1 MTLDISSAPIAS
13 DTTDHAP
20 PGRRPRADWARDL
33 SASLVVFLI
42 AVPFSLGIALATGA
56 PLTAGLAA
64 AAVGGIVVGLCGGTP
79 LQVSGPSAA
88 LTVITAGLIAQYGW
102 QATCAITA
110 AAGLLQLLLGVRR
123 VARTALAVS
132 PAIVHGMLAGVGL
145 AIAIAQLHVVLGG
158 SPQSSASAN
167 LLALPDQLASP
178 HPAALAVGAVTVAV
192 LLGWP
197 RLGRLPGR
205 YEEFGARLAKVP
217 GPLVA
222 VAAATGLAVA
232 LDLRLARV
240 ALPAWQP
247 HGLAPDLP
255 HGPPLAVLAAVLTV
269 TAVASVESLLS
280 AVAVDRMSH
289 RTGDL
294 DRELRGQGLA
304 NVVSGL
310 VGGLPVAGGA
320 VRSTAN
326 VRAGASSRRSSV
338 LHGIWVLAA
347 ALALAGGLR
356 RIPLAALAALVLVVG
371 LQMVSF
377 AHIRKVHRHREFP
390 VYLTTVVAVVL
401 LGVLPGVALGA
412 GTAVL
417 LALYRLTRAHVD
429 VLPGPDGSFTVETH
443 GPLTFTAVPRL
454 SRALAGIPAGA
465 EVAVVHDGSF
475 LDHAAYETVHS
486 WRTGHQAGGGRVS
499 MVTRRQDDEVL
510 DPDGTVRTGSS
521 PGPHRCRA
529 WTPWVG
535 HHCIEQQ
542 EDPHGRLLDGVRV
555 FQLHTAPLV
564 RPELAR
570 LAREGQT
577 PSQLFLTCADSRMVT
592 SMITN
597 SGPGDLF
604 TVRNVGNLVPAP
616 HEPGAADDSVAAA
629 VQYAVEVLEVRSI
642 TVCGHSGCG
651 AMKALLDGVHEQPG
665 RPTPLARWLR
675 NGRGSLDR
683 LRRVPAEFTD
693 RPAVDL
699 GEQLCITNVVQ
710 QLDQLMANP
719 AVERRVAEGT
729 LRLVGMYFDFA
740 TAQAYVLD
748 RESGRFGPVEAAA
761 PAPAHARARALAH
774 ERASERASA
783 PRQERD
789 TPGRVDEFE
798 QVPTVGTAVTDP
810 ARGGGGPGL
819 AA

>member
-1 MTLDISSAPIAS
+1 MTLDISTAPIAS

-20 PGRRPRADWARDL
+20 PPTGRARWARDA
-33 SASLVVFLI
+33 SASLVVALI

-64 AAVGGIVVGLCGGTP
+64 AAVGGIVVGLFGGTP
-79 LQVSGPSAA
+79 LLVSGPSAA
-88 LTVITAGLIAQYGW
+88 LTVITAGLIARYGW

-110 AAGLLQLLLGVRR
+110 AAGLLQLLLGARR

-132 PAIVHGMLAGVGL
+132 PAIVHGMLAGVGF

-158 SPQSSASAN
+158 SPQSSAIAN
-167 LLALPDQLASP
+167 LLALPGQLAGP
-178 HPAALAVGAVTVAV
+178 HPAALLIGAVTVAV
-192 LLGWP
+192 LLAWP
-197 RLGRLPGR
+197 RMGRLPGR
-205 YEEFGARLAKVP
+205 AGRLGAAPAKVP
-217 GPLVA
+217 GPLAA
-222 VAAATGLAVA
+222 VAAATALALL
-232 LDLRLARV
+232 LDLHVAHI
-240 ALPAWQP
+240 ALPAWTP
-247 HGLAPDLP
+247 HAPVLALPD
-255 HGPPLAVLAAVLTV
+255 GPLAGVLAAVLTV

-280 AVAVDRMSH
+280 AVAVDRMSR

-304 NVVSGL
+304 NLVSGL

-326 VRAGASSRRSSV
+326 VRAGGQSRWSSV
-338 LHGIWVLAA
+338 LHGVWVLAA
-347 ALALAGGLR
+347 ALALTGGLR
-356 RIPLAALAALVLVVG
+356 LIPLAALAALVLVVG
-371 LQMVSF
+371 LQMVNF
-377 AHIRKVHRHREFP
+377 AHIRNVHRHREFP
-390 VYLTTVVAVVL
+390 VYLVTVLGVVA
-401 LGVLPGVALGA
+401 LGVLGGVALGA

-429 VLPGPDGSFTVETH
+429 VETGPDGSVTVHTH

-454 SRALAGIPAGA
+454 SRALAGVPAGS
-465 EVAVVHDGSF
+465 EVTVVHDGSF
-475 LDHAAYETVHS
+475 LDHAAYETLHG
-486 WRTGHQAGGGRVS
+486 WRTGHQGTGGRVS

-555 FQLHTAPLV
+555 FQQHTAPLV

-616 HEPGAADDSVAAA
+616 FEPGAADDSVAAA
-629 VQYAVEVLEVRSI
+629 VQYAVESLEIRSI

-651 AMKALLDGVHEQPG
+651 AMKALLDGVHERPG
-665 RPTPLARWLR
+665 PPTPLTRWLR
-675 NGRGSLDR
+675 NGRGSLQR
-683 LRRVPAEFTD
+683 LRQAPADFAD
-693 RPAVDL
+693 RPVVDL
-699 GEQLCITNVVQ
+699 AEQLCLTNVVQ
-710 QLDQLMANP
+710 QLDHLMANP
-719 AVERRVAEGT
+719 AVERRVTEGT

-748 RESGRFGPVEAAA
+748 RAAGTFSPVEAR
-761 PAPAHARARALAH
+761 PAPASPERVRA
-774 ERASERASA
+774 ETE
-783 PRQERD
+783 
-789 TPGRVDEFE
+789 
-798 QVPTVGTAVTDP
+798 
-810 ARGGGGPGL
+810 GPEL

>member
-1 MTLDISSAPIAS
+1 MTPDISTAPIAS
-13 DTTDHAP
+13 DTNDHAP
-20 PGRRPRADWARDL
+20 PGGRSRPRPRSHRLQDL

-56 PLTAGLAA
+56 PLTAGLTA
-64 AAVGGIVVGLCGGTP
+64 AAVGGIVVGLLGGTP

-102 QATCAITA
+102 QATCAITL
-110 AAGLLQLLLGVRR
+110 AAGLLQLVLGVRR

-145 AIAIAQLHVVLGG
+145 TIAIAQLRVVLGG
-158 SPQSSASAN
+158 SPQSSAVDN
-167 LLALPDQLASP
+167 LLALPGQLAGP
-178 HPAALAVGAVTVAV
+178 HPPALTVGALTAAI

-197 RLGRLPGR
+197 RLDRLPGR
-205 YEEFGARLAKVP
+205 AGEFGARLARVP

-222 VAAATGLAVA
+222 VGAATA
-232 LDLRLARV
+232 LSVLLGLRLARIE
-240 ALPAWQP
+240 LPDWQP
-247 HGLAPDLP
+247 HALLPALP
-255 HGPPLAVLAAVLTV
+255 HGSALTILAAVLTV

-280 AVAVDRMSH
+280 AVAIDRMSH
-289 RTGDL
+289 RSGDL
-294 DRELRGQGLA
+294 DRELRGQGAA
-304 NVVSGL
+304 NMVSGL
-310 VGGLPVAGGA
+310 LGGLPIAGGA

-326 VRAGASSRRSSV
+326 VRAGAQSRWSSV
-338 LHGIWVLAA
+338 LHGGWVLVA
-347 ALALAGGLR
+347 ALALTGGLR

-390 VYLTTVVAVVL
+390 VYLFTVLGVVL
-401 LGVLPGVALGA
+401 LGALPGVALGA

-429 VLPGPDGSFTVETH
+429 VLNDPDGSFTIRTH
-443 GPLTFTAVPRL
+443 GPLTFAAVPRL
-454 SRALAGIPAGA
+454 SRALVGIPASA
-465 EVAVVHDGSF
+465 RVTVIHDGAF
-475 LDHAAYETVHS
+475 LDHAAYETLHS
-486 WRTGHQAGGGRVS
+486 WRTAHQAAGGQVS
-499 MVTRRQDDEVL
+499 MVTRRQNEEVL

-535 HHCIEQQ
+535 HHCIDQQ
-542 EDPHGRLLDGVRV
+542 EDPHGRLLDGVRG
-555 FQLHTAPLV
+555 FQLHTAPLI

-604 TVRNVGNLVPAP
+604 TVRNVGNLAPAP
-616 HEPGAADDSVAAA
+616 FEPGAADDSVAAA

-642 TVCGHSGCG
+642 TICGHSGCG
-651 AMKALLDGVHEQPG
+651 AMKALLDGVHERPG
-665 RPTPLARWLR
+665 TPTPLTRWLR
-675 NGRGSLDR
+675 NGRGALDR
-683 LRRVPAEFTD
+683 LRRAPAEFTT
-693 RPAVDL
+693 RPVVDL
-699 GEQLCITNVVQ
+699 VEQLCITNVVQ

-719 AVERRVAEGT
+719 AVERRVAEGN
-729 LRLVGMYFDFA
+729 LHLVGMYFDFA

-748 RESGRFGPVEAAA
+748 RESGRFSPVGAEC
-761 PAPAHARARALAH
+761 
-774 ERASERASA
+774 
-783 PRQERD
+783 D
-789 TPGRVDEFE
+789 TPDRVDGE
-798 QVPTVGTAVTDP
+798 DP
-810 ARGGGGPGL
+810 EL

>member
-20 PGRRPRADWARDL
+20 PPERRPAFSTADL
-33 SASLVVFLI
+33 SASAVVFLI

-56 PLTAGLAA
+56 PLTSGLIA
-64 AAVGGIVVGLCGGTP
+64 AAVGGIVVGLLGGTP

-102 QATCAITA
+102 QATCAITV
-110 AAGLLQLLLGVRR
+110 AAGLLQLLLGARR

-158 SPQSSASAN
+158 SPQSSALAN
-167 LLALPDQLASP
+167 LLALPGQLAGP
-178 HPAALAVGAVTVAV
+178 HPAALTVGALSAAV
-192 LLGWP
+192 LCGWP

-205 YEEFGARLAKVP
+205 AGRLGALLARVP

-222 VAAATGLAVA
+222 VALATGLAMA
-232 LDLRLARV
+232 LHLQLARV
-240 ALPAWQP
+240 ELPTWQL
-247 HGLAPDLP
+247 HGLPVLP
-255 HGPPLAVLAAVLTV
+255 HSPLAGVLTAVLTV

-280 AVAVDRMSH
+280 AVAVDRLARRS
-289 RTGDL
+289 GDL
-294 DRELRGQGLA
+294 DRELRGQGIA
-304 NVVSGL
+304 NVLSGL
-310 VGGLPVAGGA
+310 LGGLPVAGGA
-320 VRSTAN
+320 VRSSAN
-326 VRAGASSRRSSV
+326 VRAGAQTRWSSV
-338 LHGIWVLAA
+338 LHGVWVLLAA
-347 ALALAGGLR
+347 VALSGGLR

-377 AHIRKVHRHREFP
+377 AHIRNVHRHREFP
-390 VYLTTVVAVVL
+390 VYLATMLGVVL
-401 LGVLPGVALGA
+401 LGVLLGIALGSA
-412 GTAVL
+412 VAVL
-417 LALYRLTRAHVD
+417 LALYRLTRTHVD
-429 VLPGPDGSFTVETH
+429 VRAEPDGSFAVQTH
-443 GPLTFTAVPRL
+443 GPLTFAAVPRL
-454 SRALAGIPAGA
+454 SRALSAIPATA
-465 EVAVVHDGSF
+465 RVTVCHDGSF
-475 LDHAAYETVHS
+475 LDHAAYETLHA
-486 WRTGHQAGGGRVS
+486 WRASHQAAGGQVA
-499 MVTRRQDDEVL
+499 MVTERQASEVL
-510 DPDGTVRTGSS
+510 DPDGTLRAGSS

-555 FQLHTAPLV
+555 FQQHTAPLV

-577 PSQLFLTCADSRMVT
+577 PSQLFLTCADSRLVT

-616 HEPGAADDSVAAA
+616 FEPGAADDSVAAA
-629 VQYAVEVLEVRSI
+629 VQYAVEALEVRSI
-642 TVCGHSGCG
+642 TICGHSGCG
-651 AMKALLDGVHEQPG
+651 AMKALLDGVHEHPG
-665 RPTPLARWLR
+665 PPTPLARWLR

-683 LRRVPAEFTD
+683 LKRAPARFAA
-693 RPAVDL
+693 RPTVDL
-699 GEQLCITNVVQ
+699 VEQLCITNVVQ
-710 QLDQLMANP
+710 QLDQLLANP

-740 TAQAYVLD
+740 TAQTYVLD
-748 RESGRFGPVEAAA
+748 RESGSFTAV
-761 PAPAHARARALAH
+761 
-774 ERASERASA
+774 SV
-783 PRQERD
+783 QD
-789 TPGRVDEFE
+789 TPEGEDTKV
-798 QVPTVGTAVTDP
+798 
-810 ARGGGGPGL
+810 

>member
-20 PGRRPRADWARDL
+20 PGAGPRIRWAQDL

-64 AAVGGIVVGLCGGTP
+64 AAVGGIVVGLFGGTP

-102 QATCAITA
+102 RATCAITV
-110 AAGLLQLLLGVRR
+110 AAGLLQLLLGARR

-132 PAIVHGMLAGVGL
+132 PAIVHGMLAGVGIT
-145 AIAIAQLHVVLGG
+145 IAIAQLHVVLGG
-158 SPQSSASAN
+158 SPQSSAIADI
-167 LLALPDQLASP
+167 LALPGQLAGP
-178 HPAALAVGAVTVAV
+178 HPPALLAGAVTVAV
-192 LLGWP
+192 LVGWP

-205 YEEFGARLAKVP
+205 AGEFGARLARVP
-217 GPLVA
+217 GPLAGVA
-222 VAAATGLAVA
+222 LATALVFA
-232 LDLRLARV
+232 LDLRLAHIE
-240 ALPAWQP
+240 LPAWRPQALLP
-247 HGLAPDLP
+247 ALP
-255 HGPPLAVLAAVLTV
+255 HGPVLGLLAAVLTV

-280 AVAVDRMSH
+280 AVATDRMSR

-304 NVVSGL
+304 NLVSGL

-326 VRAGASSRRSSV
+326 VRAGGQTRWASV
-338 LHGIWVLAA
+338 LHGVWVLAA
-347 ALALAGGLR
+347 ALALTGGLR

-390 VYLTTVVAVVL
+390 VYLITVLGVVAG
-401 LGVLPGVALGA
+401 GVLWGVAIGA

-429 VLPGPDGSFTVETH
+429 VETGPGGAVTVRTH
-443 GPLTFTAVPRL
+443 GPLTFTTVPRL
-454 SRALAGIPAGA
+454 GRALAGIPAGA
-465 EVAVVHDGSF
+465 EVTVVHDGSF
-475 LDHAAYETVHS
+475 LDHAAYETLHT
-486 WRTGHQAGGGRVS
+486 WRAGHQEAGGLVS

-510 DPDGTVRTGSS
+510 DPDGTVRAGSS

-651 AMKALLDGVHEQPG
+651 AMQALLDGVHERPG
-665 RPTPLARWLR
+665 PPTPLARWLR

-683 LRRVPAEFTD
+683 LRRVPAEFAA
-693 RPAVDL
+693 RPAVDVV
-699 GEQLCITNVVQ
+699 EQLCITNVVQ
-710 QLDQLMANP
+710 QLDQLLANP
-719 AVERRVAEGT
+719 AVERRVEEGT
-729 LRLVGMYFDFA
+729 LRLVGMYFDLA

-748 RESGRFGPVEAAA
+748 RAAGTFSPVEARTGKDANGIEHHTEA
-761 PAPAHARARALAH
+761 PIGTGPDVRPNT
-774 ERASERASA
+774 ASA
-783 PRQERD
+783 ERVREDDRVPVEGGEEGPR
-789 TPGRVDEFE
+789 
-798 QVPTVGTAVTDP
+798 
-810 ARGGGGPGL
+810 L

>member
-20 PGRRPRADWARDL
+20 PSPGPRIRWAQDL

-64 AAVGGIVVGLCGGTP
+64 AAVGGIVVGLFGGTP

-102 QATCAITA
+102 QATCAITV
-110 AAGLLQLLLGVRR
+110 AAGLLQLLLGARR

-132 PAIVHGMLAGVGL
+132 PAIVHGMLAGVGIT
-145 AIAIAQLHVVLGG
+145 IALAQLHVVLGG
-158 SPQSSASAN
+158 SPQSSAIADI
-167 LLALPDQLASP
+167 LALPGQLAGP
-178 HPAALAVGAVTVAV
+178 HPPALLAGAVTAAV
-192 LLGWP
+192 LVGWP

-205 YEEFGARLAKVP
+205 AGELGARLAKVP
-217 GPLVA
+217 GPLAGVA
-222 VAAATGLAVA
+222 LATVLVLA
-232 LDLRLARV
+232 LDLRLAHIE
-240 ALPAWQP
+240 LPAWRPQVLLP
-247 HGLAPDLP
+247 ALP
-255 HGPPLAVLAAVLTV
+255 HGPVLGILAAVLTV

-280 AVAVDRMSH
+280 AVATDRMSR

-304 NVVSGL
+304 NLVSGL
-310 VGGLPVAGGA
+310 AGGLPVAGGA

-326 VRAGASSRRSSV
+326 VRAGARTRWSSV
-338 LHGIWVLAA
+338 LHGVWVLAA
-347 ALALAGGLR
+347 ALVLTGGLR

-390 VYLTTVVAVVL
+390 VYLVTVLGVVAA
-401 LGVLPGVALGA
+401 GVLWGVAIGA
-412 GTAVL
+412 GTAIL

-429 VLPGPDGSFTVETH
+429 VETGPDGTVTVRTH
-443 GPLTFTAVPRL
+443 GPLTFASVPRL
-454 SRALAGIPAGA
+454 GLALAGIPAGA
-465 EVAVVHDGSF
+465 GVTVVHDGSF
-475 LDHAAYETVHS
+475 LDHAAYETLHT
-486 WRTGHQAGGGRVS
+486 WRAGHQGSGGRVS
-499 MVTRRQDDEVL
+499 MVTHRQDDEVL
-510 DPDGTVRTGSS
+510 DPDGTVRAGSS

-651 AMKALLDGVHEQPG
+651 AMQALLDGVHERPG
-665 RPTPLARWLR
+665 PPTPLARWLR

-683 LRRVPAEFTD
+683 LRRVPAEFAA
-693 RPAVDL
+693 RPVVDVV
-699 GEQLCITNVVQ
+699 EQLCITNVVQ

-719 AVERRVAEGT
+719 AVERRVEEGT

-748 RESGRFGPVEAAA
+748 RAAGTFSPVEA
-761 PAPAHARARALAH
+761 RAGGGPNGI
-774 ERASERASA
+774 ERHTEGASGTDPGVRPDTASA
-783 PRQERD
+783 ERVNVD
-789 TPGRVDEFE
+789 DRVPVEAGE
-798 QVPTVGTAVTDP
+798 E
-810 ARGGGGPGL
+810 GPGL

>member
-20 PGRRPRADWARDL
+20 PTPGPRARWAHDL
-33 SASLVVFLI
+33 SASLVVVLI

-64 AAVGGIVVGLCGGTP
+64 AAVGGIVVGLSGGTQ
-79 LQVSGPSAA
+79 LMVSGPSAA

-102 QATCAITA
+102 RATCAVTV
-110 AAGLLQLLLGVRR
+110 AAGLLQLLLGARR

-145 AIAIAQLHVVLGG
+145 TIAIAQLHVVLGG
-158 SPQSSASAN
+158 SPESSAIAN
-167 LLALPDQLASP
+167 LLALPGQLAGP
-178 HPAALAVGAVTVAV
+178 HPPAVLAGTVTVAV

-197 RLGRLPGR
+197 RLDRLPGR
-205 YEEFGARLAKVP
+205 AGEFGARLTKVP
-217 GPLVA
+217 GPLAAVA
-222 VAAATGLAVA
+222 VATTLALT
-232 LDLRLARV
+232 LDLRLAHIE
-240 ALPAWQP
+240 LPAWQP
-247 HGLAPDLP
+247 QSLVPTLP
-255 HGPPLAVLAAVLTV
+255 HGSLAGVLAAVLTV

-280 AVAVDRMSH
+280 AVAVDRMSQ

-304 NVVSGL
+304 NMVSGL
-310 VGGLPVAGGA
+310 IGGLPIAGGA

-326 VRAGASSRRSSV
+326 VRAGGQTRWASV
-338 LHGIWVLAA
+338 LHGVWVLAA

-377 AHIRKVHRHREFP
+377 AHIRNVHRHREFP
-390 VYLTTVVAVVL
+390 VYLTTMLTVVAF
-401 LGVLPGVALGA
+401 GVLWGVGLGA
-412 GTAVL
+412 ATAVL

-429 VLPGPDGSFTVETH
+429 VETGPDGSVTVQTH

-454 SRALAGIPAGA
+454 SRALAGIPVAT
-465 EVAVVHDGSF
+465 EVTVVHDGSF
-475 LDHAAYETVHS
+475 LDHAAYETLHG
-486 WRTGHQAGGGRVS
+486 WRTGHQAAGGRVS
-499 MVTRRQDDEVL
+499 LVTRRQDDEVL

-535 HHCIEQQ
+535 HRCIEQQ
-542 EDPHGRLLDGVRV
+542 EDPHSWLLDGVRV
-555 FQLHTAPLV
+555 FQEHTAPLI

-577 PSQLFLTCADSRMVT
+577 PSQLFLTCSDSRMVT

-604 TVRNVGNLVPAP
+604 AVRNVGNLVPAP
-616 HEPGAADDSVAAA
+616 FEPGAADDSVAAA

-651 AMKALLDGVHEQPG
+651 AMKALLEGVHERSG
-665 RPTPLARWLR
+665 SPTPLTRWLR

-693 RPAVDL
+693 RPVVDL
-699 GEQLCITNVVQ
+699 VEQLCITNVVQ

-719 AVERRVAEGT
+719 AVERRVEEGS

-748 RESGRFGPVEAAA
+748 RAAGTFSPVEARTE
-761 PAPAHARARALAH
+761 ARTETRTEACAGAGPDGLPDGESA
-774 ERASERASA
+774 ERVRK
-783 PRQERD
+783 D
-789 TPGRVDEFE
+789 GRV
-798 QVPTVGTAVTDP
+798 P
-810 ARGGGGPGL
+810 ASDSEEGPQL

>member
-1 MTLDISSAPIAS
+1 MTLDISIAPNAS

-20 PGRRPRADWARDL
+20 PGGGRARWARDA
-33 SASLVVFLI
+33 SASLVVALI

-64 AAVGGIVVGLCGGTP
+64 AAVGGIVVGLFGGTP
-79 LQVSGPSAA
+79 LLVSGPSAA
-88 LTVITAGLIAQYGW
+88 LTVITAGLIARYGW

-110 AAGLLQLLLGVRR
+110 AAGLLQLLLGARR

-132 PAIVHGMLAGVGL
+132 PAIVHGMLAGVGF

-158 SPQSSASAN
+158 SPQSSAVAN
-167 LLALPDQLASP
+167 LLALPGQLAGP
-178 HPAALAVGAVTVAV
+178 HPAAMLIGAVTVTV
-192 LLGWP
+192 LLAWP
-197 RLGRLPGR
+197 RLDRLPGR
-205 YEEFGARLAKVP
+205 TGRLGATLARVP
-217 GPLVA
+217 GPLAA
-222 VAAATGLAVA
+222 VAAATALALS
-232 LDLRLARV
+232 LDLHV
-240 ALPAWQP
+240 AHIELPAWAP
-247 HGLAPDLP
+247 GVPALALP
-255 HGPPLAVLAAVLTV
+255 HDRLAGVLAAVLTV

-304 NVVSGL
+304 NLVSGL
-310 VGGLPVAGGA
+310 VGGLPIAGGA

-326 VRAGASSRRSSV
+326 VRAGGQSRWSSV
-338 LHGIWVLAA
+338 LHGVWVLVA
-347 ALALAGGLR
+347 ALALTGGLR
-356 RIPLAALAALVLVVG
+356 LIPLSALAALVLVVG

-377 AHIRKVHRHREFP
+377 AHIRNVHRHREFP
-390 VYLTTVVAVVL
+390 VYLVTVLGVVG
-401 LGVLPGVALGA
+401 LGVLGGVALGA

-429 VLPGPDGSFTVETH
+429 VETGSDGSVTVQTH
-443 GPLTFTAVPRL
+443 GPLTFAAVPRL
-454 SRALAGIPAGA
+454 SRALAGVRAGSA
-465 EVAVVHDGSF
+465 VTVVHDGSF
-475 LDHAAYETVHS
+475 LDHAAYETLHG
-486 WRTGHQAGGGRVS
+486 WRTAHQGTGGRVS

-510 DPDGTVRTGSS
+510 DPDGTVRAGSS

-555 FQLHTAPLV
+555 FQQHTAPLI

-616 HEPGAADDSVAAA
+616 FEPGAADDSVAAA
-629 VQYAVEVLEVRSI
+629 VQYAVESLEIRSI

-651 AMKALLDGVHEQPG
+651 AMKALLDGVHERPG
-665 RPTPLARWLR
+665 PPTPLTRWLR
-675 NGRGSLDR
+675 NGRGSLQR
-683 LRRVPAEFTD
+683 LRQAPADFAD
-693 RPAVDL
+693 RPVVDL
-699 GEQLCITNVVQ
+699 SEQLCLTNVVQ
-710 QLDQLMANP
+710 QLDHLMANP
-719 AVERRVAEGT
+719 AVERRVEEGS

-748 RESGRFGPVEAAA
+748 RAAGTFSPVEAR
-761 PAPAHARARALAH
+761 PAGVSAERVRAT
-774 ERASERASA
+774 E
-783 PRQERD
+783 
-789 TPGRVDEFE
+789 PGP
-798 QVPTVGTAVTDP
+798 VPEECRSGTE
-810 ARGGGGPGL
+810 GPEL

>member
-1 MTLDISSAPIAS
+1 MTLDISTAPIAS

-20 PGRRPRADWARDL
+20 PATDRRARASFDL

-56 PLTAGLAA
+56 PLTAGLIG
-64 AAVGGIVVGLCGGTP
+64 AAVGGIVVGLLGGTS

-88 LTVITAGLIAQYGW
+88 LTVVTAGLISQYGW
-102 QATCAITA
+102 QATCAITL
-110 AAGLLQLLLGVRR
+110 AAGLLQLLLGARGL
-123 VARTALAVS
+123 ARTALAVS
-132 PAIVHGMLAGVGL
+132 PAVVHGMLAGVGL

-158 SPQSSASAN
+158 SPQSSALAN
-167 LLALPDQLASP
+167 LTALPGQLAGP
-178 HPAALAVGAVTVAV
+178 HLPAVMVGTLAIAV
-192 LLGWP
+192 LCGWP

-205 YEEFGARLAKVP
+205 AGELGARLARVP

-222 VAAATGLAVA
+222 IAAATALSMGLG
-232 LDLRLARV
+232 LRLARV
-240 ALPAWQP
+240 DIPSWQPQSLPA
-247 HGLAPDLP
+247 LP
-255 HGPPLAVLAAVLTV
+255 HGSAAGLLAAVLTV

-280 AVAVDRMSH
+280 AVAVDRMSN
-289 RTGDL
+289 RSGDL

-304 NVVSGL
+304 NMVSGL
-310 VGGLPVAGGA
+310 LGGLPVAGGA

-326 VRAGASSRRSSV
+326 VRAGARTRWSSV
-338 LHGIWVLAA
+338 LHGVWVLLAA
-347 ALALAGGLR
+347 VALTGGLR

-377 AHIRKVHRHREFP
+377 AHIRKVHQHREFP
-390 VYLTTVVAVVL
+390 VYLATVLGVVL

-412 GTAVL
+412 AIAVL
-417 LALYRLTRAHVD
+417 LALHRLTRAHVD
-429 VLPGPDGSFTVETH
+429 VTAAPDGSFAVRTH
-443 GPLTFTAVPRL
+443 GPLTFASVPRL
-454 SRALAGIPAGA
+454 SRALGAIPAA
-465 EVAVVHDGSF
+465 ARVTVCHDGSF
-475 LDHAAYETVHS
+475 LDHAAYEALHS
-486 WRTGHQAGGGRVS
+486 WRGGHQAAGGTVL
-499 MVTRRQDDEVL
+499 MVTEPQADEVL
-510 DPDGTVRTGSS
+510 DPDGAVRSGSS
-521 PGPHRCRA
+521 AGPHRCRA

-555 FQLHTAPLV
+555 FQQHTAPLV

-577 PSQLFLTCADSRMVT
+577 PSELFLTCADSRLVT

-616 HEPGAADDSVAAA
+616 YEPGAADDSVAAA
-629 VQYAVEVLEVRSI
+629 VQYAVEALEVRSI
-642 TVCGHSGCG
+642 TICGHSGCG
-651 AMKALLDGVHEQPG
+651 AMKALLDGVHERPG
-665 RPTPLARWLR
+665 PPTALTRWLR

-683 LRRVPAEFTD
+683 LRRAPAGFAARPTTD
-693 RPAVDL
+693 LV
-699 GEQLCITNVVQ
+699 EELCLTNVVQ
-710 QLDQLMANP
+710 QLDQLLANP
-719 AVERRVAEGT
+719 AVERRVEEGT

-748 RESGRFGPVEAAA
+748 RHSGLFSPVT
-761 PAPAHARARALAH
+761 
-774 ERASERASA
+774 ER
-783 PRQERD
+783 
-789 TPGRVDEFE
+789 
-798 QVPTVGTAVTDP
+798 GTAPLRT
-810 ARGGGGPGL
+810 

>member
-20 PGRRPRADWARDL
+20 PGPGARIRWAQDL

-64 AAVGGIVVGLCGGTP
+64 AAVGGIVVGLFGGTT
-79 LQVSGPSAA
+79 LMVSGPSAA
-88 LTVITAGLIAQYGW
+88 LTVITAGLITQYGW
-102 QATCAITA
+102 QATCAITL
-110 AAGLLQLLLGVRR
+110 AAGLLQLLLGARR

-145 AIAIAQLHVVLGG
+145 TIAIAQLHVVLGG
-158 SPQSSASAN
+158 SPQSSAIAN
-167 LLALPDQLASP
+167 LLALPGQLAGP
-178 HPAALAVGAVTVAV
+178 HPHALLVGAVTVAV

-197 RLGRLPGR
+197 RLRRLTGRAG
-205 YEEFGARLAKVP
+205 ELAALLTKVP
-217 GPLVA
+217 GPL
-222 VAAATGLAVA
+222 AAIALSTTLALV
-232 LDLRLARV
+232 LDLRLAHIE
-240 ALPAWQP
+240 LPAWQP
-247 HGLAPDLP
+247 QAFVPALP
-255 HGPPLAVLAAVLTV
+255 HGPVLGLIAAVLTV

-280 AVAVDRMSH
+280 AVAIDRMAR

-304 NVVSGL
+304 NLVSGL
-310 VGGLPVAGGA
+310 IGGLPIAGGA

-326 VRAGASSRRSSV
+326 VQAGARTRWSSV
-338 LHGIWVLAA
+338 LHGVWVLAA
-347 ALALAGGLR
+347 ALALTGGLR

-371 LQMVSF
+371 LQMVSS
-377 AHIRKVHRHREFP
+377 AHIRNVHRHREFP
-390 VYLTTVVAVVL
+390 VYLTTVVAVVAA
-401 LGVLPGVALGA
+401 GVLWGVAIGA

-429 VLPGPDGSFTVETH
+429 VETGPDGSVTVRTH

-454 SRALAGIPAGA
+454 SRALADIPAGA
-465 EVAVVHDGSF
+465 EVTVVHDGSF
-475 LDHAAYETVHS
+475 LDHAAYETLHT
-486 WRTGHQAGGGRVS
+486 WRAGHQDAGGRVA
-499 MVTRRQDDEVL
+499 MVTKRRDDEVL
-510 DPDGTVRTGSS
+510 DPDGTVRAGSS

-542 EDPHGRLLDGVRV
+542 EDPHDRLLDGVRG
-555 FQLHTAPLV
+555 FQLHTAPLI

-577 PSQLFLTCADSRMVT
+577 PSQLFLACADSRMVT
-592 SMITN
+592 SMITS

-616 HEPGAADDSVAAA
+616 FEPGAADDSVAAA

-651 AMKALLDGVHEQPG
+651 AMKALLDGVHERPG
-665 RPTPLARWLR
+665 PPTPLARWLR

-683 LRRVPAEFTD
+683 LRRAPAEFAA
-693 RPAVDL
+693 RPTADPV
-699 GEQLCITNVVQ
+699 EQLCITNVVQ

-719 AVERRVAEGT
+719 AVERRVEEGS

-748 RESGRFGPVEAAA
+748 RARGTFSPVEAHPEPHSQVRPESRSQSRPESCSE
-761 PAPAHARARALAH
+761 PAGRTGVGARTGA
-774 ERASERASA
+774 ASA
-783 PRQERD
+783 D
-789 TPGRVDEFE
+789 RVNEDGM
-798 QVPTVGTAVTDP
+798 VPVG
-810 ARGGGGPGL
+810 GSEEGPQL

>member
-20 PGRRPRADWARDL
+20 PGPGARIRWAQDL

-64 AAVGGIVVGLCGGTP
+64 AAVGGIVVGLFGGTT
-79 LQVSGPSAA
+79 LMVSGPSAA

-102 QATCAITA
+102 QATCAITL
-110 AAGLLQLLLGVRR
+110 AAGLLQLLLGARR

-145 AIAIAQLHVVLGG
+145 TIAIAQLHVVLGG
-158 SPQSSASAN
+158 SPQSSAIAN
-167 LLALPDQLASP
+167 ILALPGQLAGP
-178 HPAALAVGAVTVAV
+178 HPPALLAGAVTVAV

-205 YEEFGARLAKVP
+205 AGRLGARLAKVP
-217 GPLVA
+217 GPL
-222 VAAATGLAVA
+222 AAIALATALALA
-232 LDLRLARV
+232 LDLRLAHIE
-240 ALPAWQP
+240 LPAWQP
-247 HGLAPDLP
+247 HAFAPALP
-255 HGPPLAVLAAVLTV
+255 HGPVLGLIAAVLTV

-280 AVAVDRMSH
+280 AVAIDRMSR

-304 NVVSGL
+304 NLVSGL
-310 VGGLPVAGGA
+310 IGGLPIAGGA

-326 VRAGASSRRSSV
+326 VQAGARSRWASV
-338 LHGIWVLAA
+338 LHGAWVLTA
-347 ALALAGGLR
+347 ALALTGGLR

-377 AHIRKVHRHREFP
+377 AHIRNVHRHREFP
-390 VYLTTVVAVVL
+390 VYLTTVVAVVAA
-401 LGVLPGVALGA
+401 GVLWGVAIGA

-429 VLPGPDGSFTVETH
+429 VRTGPDGSVTVQTH

-454 SRALAGIPAGA
+454 SRALSDIPARA
-465 EVAVVHDGSF
+465 EVTVVHDGSF
-475 LDHAAYETVHS
+475 LDHAAYETLHS
-486 WRTGHQAGGGRVS
+486 WRAGHQDAGGRVS

-510 DPDGTVRTGSS
+510 DPDGAVRAGSS

-555 FQLHTAPLV
+555 FQLHTAPLI

-616 HEPGAADDSVAAA
+616 FEPGAADDSVAAA

-651 AMKALLDGVHEQPG
+651 AMKALLDGVHEHPG
-665 RPTPLARWLR
+665 PPTPLARWLR

-683 LRRVPAEFTD
+683 LRRAPAEFAT
-693 RPAVDL
+693 RPVVDPV
-699 GEQLCITNVVQ
+699 EQLCLTNVVQ

-719 AVERRVAEGT
+719 AVERRVEEGT

-748 RESGRFGPVEAAA
+748 RAAGTFSAVEARTAA
-761 PAPAHARARALAH
+761 DAAAHAGARPGV
-774 ERASERASA
+774 ASA
-783 PRQERD
+783 ERVNED
-789 TPGRVDEFE
+789 GRV
-798 QVPTVGTAVTDP
+798 PS
-810 ARGGGGPGL
+810 GGGEEGPRL

>member
-20 PGRRPRADWARDL
+20 PGPGSRARWAQDL

-64 AAVGGIVVGLCGGTP
+64 AAVGGIVVGLFGGTA
-79 LQVSGPSAA
+79 LQVSGPSAG

-102 QATCAITA
+102 RATCAVTA
-110 AAGLLQLLLGVRR
+110 AAGLLQLLLGARR

-132 PAIVHGMLAGVGL
+132 PAIVHGMLAGVGIT
-145 AIAIAQLHVVLGG
+145 IAIAQLHVVLGG
-158 SPQSSASAN
+158 SSQNSAIADV
-167 LLALPDQLASP
+167 LALPGQLAGP
-178 HPAALAVGAVTVAV
+178 HPPALLVGAVTVAV
-192 LLGWP
+192 LVGWP

-205 YEEFGARLAKVP
+205 AGEFGARLAKVP
-217 GPLVA
+217 GPLAGVA
-222 VAAATGLAVA
+222 LATGLASV
-232 LDLRLARV
+232 LGLRLAHIE
-240 ALPAWQP
+240 LPAWRPQALLP
-247 HGLAPDLP
+247 VLP
-255 HGPPLAVLAAVLTV
+255 HGPVLGLLTAVLTV

-280 AVAVDRMSH
+280 AVAIDRMSR

-304 NVVSGL
+304 NLLSGL

-326 VRAGASSRRSSV
+326 VRAGGQTRWASV
-338 LHGIWVLAA
+338 LHGVWVLAA
-347 ALALAGGLR
+347 ALVLAGGLR

-390 VYLTTVVAVVL
+390 VYLITVLGVVAV
-401 LGVLPGVALGA
+401 GVLWGVAIGA
-412 GTAVL
+412 GTAML

-429 VLPGPDGSFTVETH
+429 VEASPAGSVTVRTH
-443 GPLTFTAVPRL
+443 GPLTFTTVPRL
-454 SRALAGIPAGA
+454 SRALAGIPAGS
-465 EVAVVHDGSF
+465 EVTVVHDGSF
-475 LDHAAYETVHS
+475 LDHAAYETLHA
-486 WRTGHQAGGGRVS
+486 WRAEHQAAGGRVS
-499 MVTRRQDDEVL
+499 LVTRRQDDEVL
-510 DPDGTVRTGSS
+510 DPDGTVRAGSS

-651 AMKALLDGVHEQPG
+651 AMQALLDGVHERPG
-665 RPTPLARWLR
+665 PPTPLARWLR

-683 LRRVPAEFTD
+683 LRRVPAEFTT
-693 RPAVDL
+693 RPAADVV
-699 GEQLCITNVVQ
+699 EQLCITNVVQ

-719 AVERRVAEGT
+719 AVERRVEEGT

-748 RESGRFGPVEAAA
+748 RAAGTFSPVEARAGKI
-761 PAPAHARARALAH
+761 PNGIEHHAEGPLDTGSDVGSNA
-774 ERASERASA
+774 ASA
-783 PRQERD
+783 ERVTKD
-789 TPGRVDEFE
+789 DRV
-798 QVPTVGTAVTDP
+798 P
-810 ARGGGGPGL
+810 AGGGEEGPRL

>member
-1 MTLDISSAPIAS
+1 MTLDISSAPNAS

-20 PGRRPRADWARDL
+20 PDPGSVTRTRWMQDL

-56 PLTAGLAA
+56 PLSAGLAA
-64 AAVGGIVVGLCGGTP
+64 AAVGGIVAGLLGGTP

-88 LTVITAGLIAQYGW
+88 LTVITAGLIARYGW
-102 QATCAITA
+102 QATCAITM
-110 AAGLLQLLLGVRR
+110 AAGLLQLLLGARR

-145 AIAIAQLHVVLGG
+145 TIAIAQLHVVLGG
-158 SPQSSASAN
+158 SPQSSAIAN
-167 LLALPDQLASP
+167 LRALPGQLAGP
-178 HPAALAVGAVTVAV
+178 HPPALLVGAVTVTV

-205 YEEFGARLAKVP
+205 AGGSGARLARLP
-217 GPLVA
+217 GPLAA
-222 VAAATGLAVA
+222 VAAATALAVTM
-232 LDLRLARV
+232 DLRLAHV
-240 ALPAWQP
+240 ELPSWQP
-247 HGLAPDLP
+247 HSLVPALP
-255 HGPPLAVLAAVLTV
+255 HGPLVGVLAAVLTV

-280 AVAVDRMSH
+280 AVAVDRMSQ
-289 RTGDL
+289 RTGNL
-294 DRELRGQGLA
+294 DRELRGQGVA
-304 NVVSGL
+304 NMISGL
-310 VGGLPVAGGA
+310 IGGLPVAGGA

-326 VRAGASSRRSSV
+326 VRAGGRTRWASV
-338 LHGIWVLAA
+338 LHGVWVLAA
-347 ALALAGGLR
+347 ALALTGGLR

-371 LQMVSF
+371 LQMMSF
-377 AHIRKVHRHREFP
+377 AHIRNVHRHREFP
-390 VYLTTVVAVVL
+390 VYLATV
-401 LGVLPGVALGA
+401 LGVVVFGVLWGVTLGA
-412 GTAVL
+412 VTAVL

-429 VLPGPDGSFTVETH
+429 VLTGPDGSVTVQTH

-465 EVAVVHDGSF
+465 EVTVIHDGSL
-475 LDHAAYETVHS
+475 LDHAAYEMLHS
-486 WRTGHQAGGGRVS
+486 WRTGHQAAGGQVS
-499 MVTRRQDDEVL
+499 MVTRRQDDDVL
-510 DPDGTVRTGSS
+510 DPDGTVRAGSS
-521 PGPHRCRA
+521 PSPHRCRA

-555 FQLHTAPLV
+555 FQQHTAPLI

-616 HEPGAADDSVAAA
+616 FEPGAADDSVAAA
-629 VQYAVEVLEVRSI
+629 VQYAVEALEVRSI

-651 AMKALLDGVHEQPG
+651 AMKALLDGVHERPG
-665 RPTPLARWLR
+665 PPTPLTRWLR

-683 LRRVPAEFTD
+683 LRRAPAEFAA
-693 RPAVDL
+693 RPVADL
-699 GEQLCITNVVQ
+699 VEQLCITNVVQ
-710 QLDQLMANP
+710 QLDQLTANP
-719 AVERRVAEGT
+719 AVERRVEEGT

-748 RESGRFGPVEAAA
+748 PASGTFSPVEAHPTEDFPGAVPAA
-761 PAPAHARARALAH
+761 PAGYPPDGANESADGVRTDG
-774 ERASERASA
+774 SEED
-783 PRQERD
+783 PR
-789 TPGRVDEFE
+789 
-798 QVPTVGTAVTDP
+798 
-810 ARGGGGPGL
+810 L